1 MTTAATRQ
9 LTPAASTSDTSHVV
23 NGAGESDFPQRL
35 RRDHAYL
42 EVLIPARN
50 EAGRLPRTL
59 ERTVRYLENQPYSAA
74 VVVIDNGSFDH
85 TTDIA
90 ATARSHR
97 VPVYVTGCARPGKGA
112 AVRHGFL
119 GSTADYVGYMDADLA
134 TPIETLDVVVPMLAH
149 HAAVVAS
156 RRVTGAV
163 LAKRQPL
170 SRSVGGMIF
179 HRLAH
184 RVLPEVADTQCGF
197 KFFAGDLARKVASR
211 LTIDGFAFDVE
222 MLRAIRDLGGEIKEV
237 PVVWTDSGGSSLN
250 PFRDGTQATMELYRL
265 MQQTRAA

>member
-1 MTTAATRQ
+1 
-9 LTPAASTSDTSHVV
+9 L
-23 NGAGESDFPQRL
+23 
-35 RRDHAYL
+35 
-42 EVLIPARN
+42 
-50 EAGRLPRTL
+50 
-59 ERTVRYLENQPYSAA
+59 
-74 VVVIDNGSFDH
+74 
-85 TTDIA
+85 
-90 ATARSHR
+90 
-97 VPVYVTGCARPGKGA
+97 
-112 AVRHGFL
+112 
-119 GSTADYVGYMDADLA
+119 LA
-134 TPIETLDVVVPMLAH
+134 Q

-156 RRVTGAV
+156 RRIAGAV
-163 LAKRQPL
+163 LAERQSL
-170 SRSVGGMIF
+170 ARSVGGMIF

-237 PVVWTDSGGSSLN
+237 PVVWTDSRGSSLN